1 MTPNFS
7 TTQEVTWCP
16 GCPNFMILSAVKKTL
31 EKLGQ
36 QDKGKYKP
44 ENFSMTTGIGCH
56 AKMFDY
62 LNISGIYCLHGRP
75 VATGLGIKLGN
86 PNLNVIAF
94 AGDGDTYAEGI
105 SHFVHA
111 CRYNAN
117 MNLIVHDN
125 RAFSLT
131 TGQATPT
138 SQIGFKT
145 KAEPL
150 GEMNIPL
157 NPVKLALASGCS
169 FIARTNARDMKHM
182 QEVFEKA
189 IKHKGFSFVEVLQD
203 CLIFNKASNN
213 LDKLMYKVEDN
224 LDKEQAEKLASEWD
238 YNSKGKIPIGVLFQ
252 EERSVLEEQ
261 WFQLKGLVEGG
272 VGWKGKK

>member
-16 GCPNFMILSAVKKTL
+16 GCPNFMILAAVKKTL

-36 QDKGKYKP
+36 EDKGKYKQ
-44 ENFSMTTGIGCH
+44 ENFAMTTGIGCH

-94 AGDGDTYAEGI
+94 GGDGDTYAEGI

-111 CRYNAN
+111 CRYNSN

-157 NPVKLALASGCS
+157 NPVKLALACGCS
-169 FIARTNARDMKHM
+169 FIARTNARDIKHM

-203 CLIFNKASNN
+203 CLIFNKEANQ

-238 YNSKGKIPIGVLFQ
+238 YNSKGKIPLGVLFQ
-252 EERSVLEEQ
+252 EERKTLEEG
-261 WFQLKGLVEGG
+261 WEQLNSLLGDGM
-272 VGWKGKK
+272 GWKGR

>member
-1 MTPNFS
+1 MSSEFN